1 MKSLQM
7 YRNLF
12 ANIIKIRKS
21 GRFFSNMAGQGWNI
35 AGNLITFAQLK
46 RRMSMNLK
54 ALLEPVGTF
63 AWWRSMFA
71 IVLGCLIM
79 AVGYSYFV
87 SPYNIVP
94 GGVYGMG
101 IVLHNVFP
109 SIQVGT
115 FGYMIDV
122 PLLASAI
129 IVFGRQFGGRTL
141 FAACLTPG
149 PINLLSWIAFPNQE
163 ALEALDPKQ
172 LFGGV
177 IDLSNDLMLAS
188 LLGAVLIGLGVG
200 LVLRNQATTGGTDI
214 IAMYLQKF
222 AKMKFSTGI
231 LLADSC
237 VVLSGLLVIGFG
249 VGSGADRE
257 AVEGGSWLLSF
268 YSLITIYVSSRVLA
282 YVIDGASYDKLLFII
297 SENHHAELRDFIIED
312 MDRSGTYIKGK
323 GMYTDQDREMIFV
336 VVSRKEVHL
345 VQNKVREIDPK
356 AFMVVTDAYETFGEG
371 FKQFPDKDTIQA
383 VG

>member
-35 AGNLITFAQLK
+35 SGNLITFAQLK
-46 RRMSMNLK
+46 RRRSMNFK

-149 PINLLSWIAFPNQE
+149 LINLLSWIAFPNQE

>member
-87 SPYNIVP
+87 SPYNMVP

-149 PINLLSWIAFPNQE
+149 LINLLSWIAFPNQE

>member
-21 GRFFSNMAGQGWNI
+21 GRIFSNMAGQGWNI

-149 PINLLSWIAFPNQE
+149 LVNLLSWIAFPNQE

>member
-63 AWWRSMFA
+63 AWWRSLFA

-149 PINLLSWIAFPNQE
+149 LINLLSWIAFPNQE

-188 LLGAVLIGLGVG
+188 LLGAVLIGLRVG

>member
-141 FAACLTPG
+141 FAACLTTG
-149 PINLLSWIAFPNQE
+149 LINLLSWIAFPNQE

>member
-35 AGNLITFAQLK
+35 GGTLITFAQLK

-149 PINLLSWIAFPNQE
+149 LINLLSWIAFPNQE

>member
-149 PINLLSWIAFPNQE
+149 LINLLSWIAFPNQE

-371 FKQFPDKDTIQA
+371 LKQFPDKDTIQA